1 MLFVILINEIS
12 NLKTLLLIRHAKSSW
27 DDPELTD
34 YERPLNER
42 GKKDAPAMA
51 EKLYERGIKIDAFVT
66 SPARR
71 ARKTAE
77 QFAKRYKKEKEDLL
91 LKTELYMASDEAFNS
106 VVEKLNDDI
115 DCAAIF
121 SHNPGITDF
130 ANSLTDD
137 ITIDNIPTC
146 GIFAV
151 SIETKKWN
159 KFKEAKKKFLFFDYP
174 KALVQ

>member
-1 MLFVILINEIS
+1 M
-12 NLKTLLLIRHAKSSW
+12 KTLLLIRHAKSSW
-27 DDPELTD
+27 DDPGLTD

-91 LKTELYMASDEAFNS
+91 LKTELYMATDEAFNS

-115 DCAAIF
+115 DCVAVF

-137 ITIDNIPTC
+137 IRIDNIPTC

-151 SIETKKWN
+151 SIEAKKWN

>member
-1 MLFVILINEIS
+1 M
-12 NLKTLLLIRHAKSSW
+12 KTLLLIRHAKSSW
-27 DDPELTD
+27 DDAGLSD
-34 YERPLNER
+34 FERPLNDR

-51 EKLYERGIKIDAFVT
+51 DRLYERGIKIDAFVS

-71 ARKTAE
+71 VRKTAE
-77 QFAKRYKKEKEDLL
+77 QFAKKYKKEKEDLV

-106 VVEKLNDDI
+106 VVEKLNDDL
-115 DCAAIF
+115 DCVAVF

-130 ANSLTDD
+130 ANGLTDAR
-137 ITIDNIPTC
+137 TDNIPTC

-151 SIETKKWN
+151 SIEAKKWN

-174 KALVQ
+174 KALVE

>member
-1 MLFVILINEIS
+1 V
-12 NLKTLLLIRHAKSSW
+12 KTLLLIRHAKSSW
-27 DDPELTD
+27 EDAGISDF
-34 YERPLNER
+34 ERPLNER

-51 EKLYERGIKIDAFVT
+51 ERLYERGIKIDAFVT

-77 QFAKRYKKEKEDLL
+77 QFAKRYKKEKDELL
-91 LKTELYMASDEAFNS
+91 LKTELYMAGDDAFNS
-106 VVEKLNDDI
+106 VVEKLDDDI
-115 DCAAIF
+115 DCVAVF

-130 ANSLTDD
+130 ANHLTDAR
-137 ITIDNIPTC
+137 IDNIPTS

-159 KFKEAKKKFLFFDYP
+159 RFRDAKKKFLFFDHP
-174 KALVQ
+174 KALVE

>member
-1 MLFVILINEIS
+1 LLFVILINEIS

-27 DDPELTD
+27 DDAGLTD

-51 EKLYERGIKIDAFVT
+51 DRLYDRGIKIDAFVT

-115 DCAAIF
+115 DCVAIF

-137 ITIDNIPTC
+137 IRIDNIPTC

-151 SIETKKWN
+151 SIEAKKWN

>member
-1 MLFVILINEIS
+1 M
-12 NLKTLLLIRHAKSSW
+12 KTLILVRHAKSSW
-27 DDPELTD
+27 DDAGLSD
-34 YERPLNER
+34 FERPLSER

-51 EKLYERGIKIDAFVT
+51 DRLYERGIKIDAFVS

-71 ARKTAE
+71 AKKTAE
-77 QFAKRYKKEKEDLL
+77 QFAKKYKKEKDDLV

-115 DCAAIF
+115 DCVAIF

-130 ANSLTDD
+130 ANSLTDAK
-137 ITIDNIPTC
+137 TDNIPTC
-146 GIFAV
+146 GIFAL
-151 SIETKKWN
+151 SIEAKKWI

-174 KALVQ
+174 KALVE

>member
-1 MLFVILINEIS
+1 M
-12 NLKTLLLIRHAKSSW
+12 KTLLLIRHTKGSW
-27 DDPELTD
+27 DDPGLTD

-77 QFAKRYKKEKEDLL
+77 VFAKRYKKEKDDLV
-91 LKTELYMASDEAFNS
+91 LKTELYMAGDEAFTN
-106 VVEKLNDDI
+106 VIEKLNDDI
-115 DCAAIF
+115 DCVAVF

-130 ANSLTDD
+130 ANSLSDART
-137 ITIDNIPTC
+137 DNIPTC

-151 SIETKKWN
+151 SIETKKWS

-174 KALVQ
+174 KALVA

>member
-27 DDPELTD
+27 DDAGLTD

-106 VVEKLNDDI
+106 VIEKLNDDI
-115 DCAAIF
+115 DCVAIF

-130 ANSLTDD
+130 
-137 ITIDNIPTC
+137 
-146 GIFAV
+146 V
-151 SIETKKWN
+151 KK
-159 KFKEAKKKFLFFDYP
+159 
-174 KALVQ
+174 